1 MKMDRYEGKNVLMM
15 HNTMRYVK
23 LLVIVSVMALV
34 AAACGG
40 DEPEEETVAPP
51 TTQVPVTTVAPT
63 VEPTEEPAMDGQ
75 LVIGTLLP
83 VTGDLA
89 FLGPPEVAGARLAV
103 ADINAAGGV
112 FGNDVVLHEG
122 DSGDT
127 NQDIANPEVD
137 RLLALDVD
145 AIIGA
150 ASSAVSKLVIDKITG
165 NNVIQV
171 SPANTSP
178 DFTTYD
184 DNGLYFRTAPSDLL
198 QGKVLA
204 DLVASEGNEIAGV
217 IFRQESY
224 GQGLADSF
232 KENFESQGGTVDPFI
247 AYAPGTDNF
256 DAEVDQLAGASPDA
270 VVVIGFQES
279 ATILVTMHERGIGPT
294 SATNVYGVDG
304 NIGGIGAELS
314 DPSIITGM
322 RGTEPSVDLSSISDF
337 TSRLEGAYE
346 GGLQEIYAY
355 GAETY
360 DAIVIVALAAL
371 VANSDDPV
379 TIGAQINGVTRG
391 GTKCT
396 SFAECKN
403 IIESGSDP
411 DYDGVG
417 GPYEFVEAGEPAA
430 ASFRIATYSGGD
442 KPDSALDEYVFA
454 GGSDATMDDMEEMAT
469 GQLVI
474 GTLLPVTG
482 DLAFLGPPEVAGARL
497 AVADI
502 NAAGGVFGNDVVL
515 HEGDSGDTNQDIA
528 NPEVDRLL
536 ALDVD
541 AIIGA
546 ASSAVSKLVIDKITG
561 NNVIQVSPANTS
573 PDFTTYDD
581 NGLYFRTAPSDLLQ
595 GKVLAD
601 LVASEGNEIAGVIF
615 RQESYGQGLA
625 DSFKENFESQGGTV
639 DPFIAYAPGTD
650 NFDAEVDQLAGASP
664 DAVVVIGFQESATI
678 LVTMHERGIGPTSA
692 TNVYGVDGN
701 IGGIGAELSDPSII
715 TGMRGTEPSVD
726 LSSISDF
733 TSRLEGAYEGGLQ
746 EIYAYGAETYDAI
759 VIVALAALVANSD
772 DPVTIGAQINGV
784 TRGGTKCTSFA
795 ECKNIIESGSDPDY
809 DGVGG
814 PYEFVEAG
822 EPAAASFRIATYSGG
837 DKPDSALDEYV
848 FAAG

>member
-1 MKMDRYEGKNVLMM
+1 MDTVMHKTKRYL
-15 HNTMRYVK
+15 K
-23 LLVIVSVMALV
+23 LIAVISVMALV
-34 AAACGG
+34 AAACGDG
-40 DEPEEETVAPP
+40 DEDVAVT
-51 TTQVPVTTVAPT
+51 TTQSPVTTTQSPTDAPDEMGT
-63 VEPTEEPAMDGQ
+63 DGQ

-112 FGNDVVLHEG
+112 LGNDVVLHEG

-165 NNVIQV
+165 NNVIHF

-178 DFTTYD
+178 DFTTYN

-217 IFRQESY
+217 IYRQESY

-232 KENFESQGGTVDPFI
+232 RDNFESQGGTVDPFI

-256 DAEVDQLAGASPDA
+256 DAEVDQLAGANPDA
-270 VVVIGFQES
+270 IVVIGFQES

-314 DPSIITGM
+314 DPSIIAGM
-322 RGTEPSVDLSSISDF
+322 RGTEPSVNLSSISDF
-337 TSRLEGAYE
+337 TARLDGAYE

-379 TIGAQINGVTRG
+379 EIAAEINGVTRG
-391 GTKCT
+391 GTKCI

-403 IIESGSDP
+403 IIENGGDP

-430 ASFRIATYSGGD
+430 ASFRIATYNGGD

-454 GGSDATMDDMEEMAT
+454 GGTGDGTDDSDDGTDDIEEVET
-469 GQLVI
+469 NQLVI

-502 NAAGGVFGNDVVL
+502 NAAGGVFGTDVVL

-561 NNVIQVSPANTS
+561 NNVIHFSPANTS
-573 PDFTTYDD
+573 PDFTTYND

-601 LVASEGNEIAGVIF
+601 LVASEGNEIAGVIY

-625 DSFKENFESQGGTV
+625 DSFRDNFESQGGTV

-650 NFDAEVDQLAGASP
+650 NFDAEVDQLAGANP
-664 DAVVVIGFQESATI
+664 DAIVVIGFQESATI

-715 TGMRGTEPSVD
+715 AGMRGTEPSVN

-733 TSRLEGAYEGGLQ
+733 TARLDGAYEGGLQ

-772 DPVTIGAQINGV
+772 DPVEIAAEINGV
-784 TRGGTKCTSFA
+784 TRGGFQCISFA
-795 ECKNIIESGSDPDY
+795 ECKNIIDSGSDPDY

-822 EPAAASFRIATYSGG
+822 EPAAASFRIATYNGG

-848 FAAG
+848 FASG